1 LELFS
6 DPLHQFNPMPRKKQP
21 YSRLQPGQRVVKKS
35 NMTLIGNQISMQQ
48 RKLPNILHGEII
60 EIITIKNKR
69 GSYHPYCKV
78 RWDENGRV
86 DLVLASRLHLEK
98 DKDLMI
104 ASQVESIGA

>member
-1 LELFS
+1 
-6 DPLHQFNPMPRKKQP
+6 
-21 YSRLQPGQRVVKKS
+21 
-35 NMTLIGNQISMQQ
+35 MTLIGNQISMQQ
-48 RKLPNILHGEII
+48 RKLPKILHGEII

>member
-1 LELFS
+1 
-6 DPLHQFNPMPRKKQP
+6 MPKKKQT

-35 NMTLIGNQISMQQ
+35 NMTLIGNQISMQK
-48 RKLPNILHGEII
+48 RNLPKILHGEIL

-78 RWDENGRV
+78 KWDERGSV